1 MVKGRLLKFLDKSFS
16 GDMIYTSAIPN
27 ARLGGLMP
35 SRQTIP
41 LSLIHPKNA
50 ELEYALLD
58 IGVLVPSENINW
70 RVKVNGI
77 SVTKEFKPH
86 AIVPAG
92 NMLFAKLVYDI
103 TSILKTP
110 ESLHKRRANI
120 TFKLEGVEQII
131 IEQVAIIALYNSS
144 EAETKLTFL
153 SGALSLKPG
162 EKTSTELNG
171 PFSEGVL
178 RTTIYIPSSMANVNI
193 LLNNKD
199 LLKIRNT
206 QGMDEYLTRVS
217 NLGENNE
224 LLIEHEETNTIYYP
238 KEVRVSN
245 ILLYSVKYSK
255 PVLELIDTTIPEKI
269 RSGEEISL
277 KIINKGEAKPD
288 RALIVVM
295 NLGNVVA
302 RKKIKLLEPGES
314 VDDKIKLEIPP
325 GEYDLVFRIIWGKLS
340 QTWFKD
346 FRYHIVVTD

>member
-1 MVKGRLLKFLDKSFS
+1 MAEGRLLKFLDKSFS

-27 ARLGGLMP
+27 TRLGGLMP

-50 ELEYALLD
+50 KLEYALLD
-58 IGVLVPSENINW
+58 IGVLVPREKINW
-70 RVKVNGI
+70 RIKVNGI
-77 SVTKEFKPH
+77 SVTKEFRPH
-86 AIVPAG
+86 VIVPAG

-110 ESLHKRRANI
+110 ESLRKRRANI
-120 TFKLEGVEQII
+120 TFKLEGAEQIV
-131 IEQVAIIALYNSS
+131 IEQVAIIALYSSS

-162 EKTSTELNG
+162 EKASMEING
-171 PFSEGVL
+171 PLNEGVL
-178 RTTIYIPSSMANVNI
+178 RATIYVPSSMANVNI

-199 LLKIRNT
+199 LLKIRNA
-206 QGMDEYLTRVS
+206 QGMDEYLIRVNELS
-217 NLGENNE
+217 ENNK
-224 LLIEHEETNTIYYP
+224 LLIEHEETSTTYYP

-245 ILLYSVKYSK
+245 ILLYSIKYSK
-255 PVLELIDTTIPEKI
+255 PVLELIDTSIPEKI
-269 RSGEEISL
+269 RSGGEVGL

-295 NLGNVVA
+295 SLGNVIT
-302 RKKIKLLEPGES
+302 RKRIKLLEPGES
-314 VDDKIKLEIPP
+314 IEDKIKLEIPP

>member
-1 MVKGRLLKFLDKSFS
+1 MVKGKLLKFLDKSFS
-16 GDMIYTSAIPN
+16 GDMIYTSTIPN
-27 ARLGGLMP
+27 TRLGGLMP

-58 IGVLVPSENINW
+58 IGVLVPSEKISW

-86 AIVPAG
+86 VIVPAG

-110 ESLHKRRANI
+110 ESLRRRRANI
-120 TFKLEGVEQII
+120 TFKLEGAEQII
-131 IEQVAIIALYNSS
+131 IEQVAIIALYSSS
-144 EAETKLTFL
+144 EAKSKLTFL

-162 EKTSTELNG
+162 ERASMKLDGPLN
-171 PFSEGVL
+171 EGIL

-193 LLNNKD
+193 LLNNMD
-199 LLKIRNT
+199 LLRIRNT
-206 QGMDEYLTRVS
+206 QGMDEYFVRV
-217 NLGENNE
+217 NDLGESNE
-224 LLIEHEETNTIYYP
+224 LLIEHEETSTTYYP

-255 PVLELIDTTIPEKI
+255 PVLELIDTSIPEKI
-269 RSGEEISL
+269 KSGEEISF

-295 NLGNVVA
+295 NLGNVIT

-314 VDDKIKLEIPP
+314 VEDKIKLEIPP

-346 FRYHIVVTD
+346 FRYHIVVID